1 MGKLI
6 KIIVLAAIVVFLIGF
21 FFGPALV
28 SRALTAALAVPVEV
42 SRVHLKLSP
51 LEAGLYGVKIS
62 NPKGYQGKQMAL
74 IPEIFIRLNGRE
86 LIKGKIHAQKIVLSL
101 ENVQVEKTAAGK
113 SNLKDWVDATR
124 KKQQEQ
130 SKPKP
135 EPSAK
140 KKAPAPS
147 PKIDEVVI
155 TLGTLSYVDYASNP
169 PVQKSIPVKVNR
181 LTLRN
186 VSNAASL
193 VDQIVFQILKQIGF
207 SMIGAQ
213 IDMVAANLG
222 TQAQE
227 MLGKAKEAVAGVIN
241 EPHQ

>member
-6 KIIVLAAIVVFLIGF
+6 KIIVLAAVVVFLIDF

-28 SRALTAALAVPVEV
+28 SHALSAILAVPVQV

-51 LEAGLYGVKIS
+51 LEAGLYGVTVS
-62 NPKGYQGKQMAL
+62 NPKGFQSKTMAS
-74 IPEIFIRLNGRE
+74 IPGIFIRLNLKE
-86 LIKGKIHAQKIVLSL
+86 LIKGKIHAQKIVLSIDK
-101 ENVQVEKTAAGK
+101 VQVEKNAAGRI
-113 SNLKDWVDATR
+113 NLKDWVDETR
-124 KKQQEQ
+124 KKQQPP
-130 SKPKP
+130 PKP
-135 EPSAK
+135 APSSK
-140 KKAPAPS
+140 KKAPAPP
-147 PKIDEVVI
+147 PKIDEVVV
-155 TLGTLSYVDYASNP
+155 TLGTLSYADDASNP
-169 PVQKSIPVKVNR
+169 PVYKEIPIKVNQW
-181 LTLRN
+181 TLRQ

-193 VDQIVFQILKQIGF
+193 IDQIVFQILKQMGF

-227 MLGKAKEAVAGVIN
+227 MLGKAKEAVAGIIH